1 MFHMS
6 LRFSFSG
13 SILLFFLLAGCG
25 VSDDRCRIE
34 GRLDGIRQA
43 EFYVYGEEDA
53 FDGVDTIRIED
64 GKFSYE
70 RPLSQPA
77 VLTLLYPNFS
87 STSIIAEPGKVIKM
101 RGDAAKLSEADIS
114 GSKENE
120 RLTEFRLACVGKPEN
135 DSRLAAAQFVRD
147 HPASLAALAVFRK
160 YFATVRTPEPAVVL
174 PLLDVMKKAQ
184 PSNTAL
190 LSMEARL
197 RPLLETG
204 AGRPCPDFSAVS
216 LTGKKLSRS
225 DFSGRPLLILFW
237 ASWNTDCTTQL
248 QTVRRLQRAY
258 PDRLRLMVVSL
269 DASPEVCRRGV
280 EEDSLRNFMVCEG
293 GAFASPLA
301 RRLGVRR
308 VPGNLLV
315 GANGKIVDRDVPVK
329 ELEERV
335 GRLLK

>member
-1 MFHMS
+1 MS
-6 LRFSFSG
+6 LRILFPSF
-13 SILLFFLLAGCG
+13 ILLSFLLAGCG
-25 VSDDRCRIE
+25 VSDDRWRIE

-70 RPLSQPA
+70 RSLSQPA

-120 RLTEFRLACVGKPEN
+120 LLTDFRFACVGKPEN

-160 YFATVRTPEPAVVL
+160 YFATARPPDPAVVL

-184 PSNTAL
+184 PSNIAL
-190 LSMEARL
+190 LNMEARL
-197 RPLLETG
+197 RPVLETG
-204 AGRPCPDFSAVS
+204 KGRSCPDFSAVS
-216 LTGKKLSRS
+216 LTGEKLSRS
-225 DFSGRPLLILFW
+225 DFSGRPFLVLFW
-237 ASWNTDCTTQL
+237 ATWNTDCTMQL

-258 PDRLRLMVVSL
+258 PDRLQLMVVSL

-280 EEDSLRNFMVCEG
+280 ENDSLRSVMVCEG

-301 RRLGVRR
+301 CRLGVRR

-315 GANGKIVDRDVPVK
+315 GADGKIVDRDVPVK

-335 GRLLK
+335 ARLLE

>member
-1 MFHMS
+1 MS
-6 LRFSFSG
+6 LRILFPSF
-13 SILLFFLLAGCG
+13 ILLSFLLAGCG
-25 VSDDRCRIE
+25 VSDDRWRIE

-70 RPLSQPA
+70 RSLSQPA

-120 RLTEFRLACVGKPEN
+120 LLTDFRFACVGKPEN

-160 YFATVRTPEPAVVL
+160 YFATARTPDPAVVL

-184 PSNTAL
+184 PSNIAL
-190 LSMEARL
+190 LNMEARL
-197 RPLLETG
+197 RPVLETG
-204 AGRPCPDFSAVS
+204 KGRSCPDFSAVS
-216 LTGKKLSRS
+216 LTGEKLSRS
-225 DFSGRPLLILFW
+225 DFPAGRFSSFSGRRGIQTASCSCRPYAVCNGLIPT
-237 ASWNTDCTTQL
+237 ACS
-248 QTVRRLQRAY
+248 
-258 PDRLRLMVVSL
+258 
-269 DASPEVCRRGV
+269 
-280 EEDSLRNFMVCEG
+280 
-293 GAFASPLA
+293 
-301 RRLGVRR
+301 
-308 VPGNLLV
+308 
-315 GANGKIVDRDVPVK
+315 
-329 ELEERV
+329 
-335 GRLLK
+335 

>member
-1 MFHMS
+1 MS
-6 LRFSFSG
+6 LRFLFPSLV
-13 SILLFFLLAGCG
+13 LLSFLLAGCG
-25 VSDDRCRIE
+25 VSDDRYRIE

-120 RLTEFRLACVGKPEN
+120 MLTEFRQACTGKPEN

-160 YFATVRTPEPAVVL
+160 YFATARTPDPAVVL

-184 PSNTAL
+184 PSTAAL
-190 LSMEARL
+190 LNMEARL

-216 LTGKKLSRS
+216 LTGRKLSRS
-225 DFSGRPLLILFW
+225 DFSGQPFLVLFW

-258 PDRLRLMVVSL
+258 PDRLRVMAVSL
-269 DASPEVCRRGV
+269 DASPEVCRRVMEG
-280 EEDSLRNFMVCEG
+280 DSLRNVMVCEG

-315 GANGKIVDRDVPVK
+315 GADRKIVDRDVPVK